1 MIVVRT
7 DMKWPCAIV
16 KEEDVPSEGAVE
28 HGLAKRMHAVERLE
42 VLIEGCDSVDAIHS
56 ALDDNGIAYE
66 PIDDVA
72 TVEL

>member
-16 KEEDVPSEGAVE
+16 KEEDVPREGAVE
-28 HGLAKRMHAVERLE
+28 RGLAKRMHAVERLE
-42 VLIEGCDSVDAIHS
+42 LLLEGCDSVDAIHN
-56 ALDDNGIAYE
+56 ALDDNGIVYE

-72 TVEL
+72 TAEL